1 MALDQEGIISGE
13 MPFLDHLEELR
24 WRIIKMLAALVIVFM
39 VVFGVIMGSH
49 IDVIDLL
56 VTPIKPYLHG
66 QNLVV
71 THIVDKFTIML
82 QIAGVIS
89 IVIASP
95 IVGYQ
100 LWAFLAPALNKRE
113 RKMILPVLT
122 FGSTL
127 FLAGVMFCVFVFI
140 PQTMKLMDSLPTKA
154 LSNMYTADEYFGF
167 LFMTSLAFGAMFEL
181 PVVMLIA
188 TSVGIVTPQF
198 FSKYRRHAF
207 VVVLFLCELVTPG
220 DLIVS
225 TLILF
230 VPVYGLFELGVLIS
244 WVVYRARVKRLA
256 AEALEGG
263 ATE

>member
-1 MALDQEGIISGE
+1 
-13 MPFLDHLEELR
+13 
-24 WRIIKMLAALVIVFM
+24 
-39 VVFGVIMGSH
+39 
-49 IDVIDLL
+49 
-56 VTPIKPYLHG
+56 
-66 QNLVV
+66 
-71 THIVDKFTIML
+71 
-82 QIAGVIS
+82 
-89 IVIASP
+89 
-95 IVGYQ
+95 
-100 LWAFLAPALNKRE
+100 
-113 RKMILPVLT
+113 MILPVLT
-122 FGSTL
+122 FGSAL

-140 PQTMKLMDSLPTKA
+140 PQTMKLMDALPTKA

-207 VVVLFLCELVTPG
+207 VAVLFLCELVTPG
-220 DLIVS
+220 DLIIS

-230 VPVYGLFELGVLIS
+230 VPVYGLFELGVLLS